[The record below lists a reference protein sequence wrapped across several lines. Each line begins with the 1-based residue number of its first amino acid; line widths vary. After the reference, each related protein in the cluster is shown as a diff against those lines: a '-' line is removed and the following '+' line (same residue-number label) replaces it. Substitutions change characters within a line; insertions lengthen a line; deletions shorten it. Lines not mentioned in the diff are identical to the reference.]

1 MALKTV
7 LDSLEGVPSEL
18 HKLYVQKDGKYVLD
32 AEGIE
37 DVSGLKSALERKK
50 QEAADAKKAA
60 KELKEQ
66 LESLGMEPDEIKAII
81 ADHQKAK
88 DKKLIDEG
96 KVDEIVTT
104 RVAKL
109 KKEYDDKL
117 TAITGER
124 NTLHGK
130 LSEVLIDS
138 ALKDVAVKAKVR
150 STAMEDVLLRG
161 KRIWTLKEN
170 QPVALNGEEAIFGKD
185 GKPISMLE
193 WVNELQTSAPH
204 LFEGSSGGG
213 ANGSGG
219 NGGGGNGGMKLF
231 SAASPNAIGENLA
244 AFAKGEA
251 RLTE

>member
-104 RVAKL
+104 RVA
-109 KKEYDDKL
+109 
-117 TAITGER
+117 
-124 NTLHGK
+124 K